1 MKNSDIVEVTCYGKT
16 KTYTRKEAME
26 HFLEGMMCSEG
37 AERERYTR
45 IYCAL
50 SAGLNKVSD
59 GED

>member
-1 MKNSDIVEVTCYGKT
+1 MKNSDIVKVTCYGET

-26 HFLEGMMCSEG
+26 LFLEAMMCSEG
-37 AERERYTR
+37 AERERYSR
-45 IYCAL
+45 IYFAL